1 MNNLWNTDL
10 TDLNNFY
17 GFTPLNLLLTT
28 IVAIVFIIAL
38 VYFLK
43 NYKFYNKYS
52 IPLYFVILILFSAAG
67 FMYIN
72 RDQKIINL
80 KADYEI
86 AIGKIDKYIVTKG
99 VNKINRC
106 DFTFETNGEVYYE
119 NNNSNPYT
127 NLPNKKPNLE
137 TNYLV
142 IYQKSKPTNSFILLN
157 YPLKD
162 SIDFKKYHVL
172 FEKEIPE
179 NVFRND

>member
-1 MNNLWNTDL
+1 MSNLWNTDL
-10 TDLNNFY
+10 TDLNNFH
-17 GFTPLNLLLTT
+17 GFTSLNLLLTT
-28 IVAIVFIIAL
+28 IVAIVFIITL

-52 IPLYFVILILFSAAG
+52 IPLYFVIIILFSAAG

-106 DFTFETNGEVYYE
+106 DFTFETNGEVYYV

-137 TNYLV
+137 LSYLV

-162 SIDFKKYHVL
+162 SLDFLKLKAEFKNGIPKK
-172 FEKEIPE
+172 
-179 NVFRND
+179 VFRN